1 MDRSQLPPDQPT
13 PAPPPSYAA
22 QLLTVTARILD
33 LQPDAIANPRLVN
46 AAYDIATDA
55 ILTPVPAEAVVQ
67 DSAQRAENALWPYDG
82 LVCGEYAARLRAAA
96 ARLG

>member
-13 PAPPPSYAA
+13 PAPPPSYAS
-22 QLLTVTARILD
+22 QVLTVTARILE
-33 LQPDAIANPRLVN
+33 LLPDALANPRLVN

-55 ILTPVPAEAVVQ
+55 ILTPVPAAAVVQ
-67 DSAQRAENALWPYDG
+67 DSAQRAENALPPYDG
-82 LVCGEYAARLRAAA
+82 AVCGEYAARLRAAA